1 MKRSISIL
9 GSTGSIGINTLEI
22 IDKKRSL
29 FNVNLL
35 SAHKNYK
42 LICKQINN
50 YSPRYFIVTD
60 IKIFEKVKKKFKKK
74 KIKILNSF
82 TKINFKN
89 KSDIAISSI
98 PGIAGLFPTIL
109 MTKLSKKILIANKES
124 IICGWN
130 LIKNE
135 SIKHKTKIIPVDSEH
150 YSILKLIE
158 NHSLNE
164 IKKIYITA
172 SGGPFLN
179 YDYKKLKNIKP
190 KDALKHPKW
199 KMGKK
204 ISIDSSTLMNKIFEL
219 IEAQKLFNIPKEK
232 IDILIHP
239 NSLVHAIIKLKN
251 GLTKFIYHETSM
263 KVPLANAIFAG
274 KLNIDDFYK
283 KSKKNNTL
291 LENLSFEKVKKK
303 NFPIIKIKNRITEF
317 PSTPIIINAVNELL
331 VNLFLTK
338 KLPYLSI
345 TKTILY
351 ILNDYNYRK
360 YAIKNPKNI
369 KEIIKIDKWAR
380 EVIKRKFNL
389 ND

>member
-1 MKRSISIL
+1 MKKSISIL

-89 KSDIAISSI
+89 KSDISISSI

-179 YDYKKLKNIKP
+179 YDYKKLKNIEP

-283 KSKKNNTL
+283 KNKKNDTL

-303 NFPIIKIKNRITEF
+303 NFPIIKIKNRITEY

-369 KEIIKIDKWAR
+369 KEIVKIDKWAR